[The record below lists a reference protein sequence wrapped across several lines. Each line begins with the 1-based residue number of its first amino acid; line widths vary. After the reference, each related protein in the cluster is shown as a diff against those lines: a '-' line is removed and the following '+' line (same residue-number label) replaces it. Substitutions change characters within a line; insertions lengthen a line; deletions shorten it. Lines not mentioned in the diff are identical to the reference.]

1 MPLKA
6 VSLGAVEAGHPIPS
20 AKEHGCMPI
29 SYDLTQL
36 DAHSFEHMINFLA
49 LKVLGQ
55 GVTGFSQGADGGRD
69 GYLIGEAPYP
79 TSTDRWHGKWFIQ
92 CKFHKP
98 HLSKN
103 PQKWLINEV
112 RKEIE
117 AFENSEGRSAPDIWI
132 IATNIEPSGNSRAG
146 AYDSIKRLVEASF
159 GSGFKFDIW
168 GGRKVLD
175 FLGDNP
181 AAASYYGHFL
191 TPGNVLT
198 ALYEQIGDSFAQ
210 IKTIVNCLILDQF
223 NDQIYTK
230 LEQAGSLAVR
240 PKIHELFVDL
250 PAYCGFSDIDLD
262 IMETLVATSANAHRP
277 TVWKSFGEGWRDWAN
292 VPKRARVIV
301 LKGGPGQGKS
311 TAGQFYS
318 QVQRAALILEPDAP
332 LVMPDVLEVAN
343 EFMVRAGELNFKP
356 SIPRIPVTV
365 ELKDFATW
373 YGGRKPS
380 ESKGVIAYL
389 CERLAQK
396 IDQKVEGGTLKR
408 AFALRSW
415 FFNFDG
421 LDEVPNDVKDDVAYE
436 ITRLVNTILPELD
449 ADVLVLCTTRPQ
461 GYSGQFEQLRS
472 SMLELTAL
480 PPVVALKCA
489 EGVIRFGRTEK
500 ESADA
505 VETLNSAMASPQVR
519 ELMTTPLQSH
529 IMAIVVRDG
538 GRPPEKR
545 WELFD
550 NFYQIMKKRESL
562 KNFPDVRISQL
573 LRENG
578 TLLKAIHARLGVMLH
593 ARAETSQ
600 GADTS
605 LERAEFCELAR
616 QTTERYVEENVDD
629 LVETLMEAT
638 VERLVFVNT
647 PESSTTL
654 RFDIRQLQEFFAGE
668 FIYSNVDPAI
678 LRSRLEVI
686 GGDSHWREVM
696 HFTISALVV
705 NMRPTELAIAL
716 EVICAIDDSDTSYHI
731 RILRRRMGVGAILA
745 LRLLSEGVLEQDK
758 IVRSKFKEAL
768 SPIYAMLDSEILGD
782 IASISHSNSMAF
794 LLNCMIDA
802 LFEYSEP
809 EQIGAAVAL
818 AMRLPDNHVR
828 RASVSSKIFDSSSLY
843 IQRIFRSLLS
853 HHFRQQRGGGIE
865 SSDWFLEGAVKLV
878 MHDNPKGYDLVS
890 AIRYIRLSRRVSER
904 LAGFGLAAVELKLF
918 KVLLE
923 NDESYDELRKQGFER
938 EGITFAARKHNWHS
952 KSYPDS
958 FNFDTTVVA
967 TRSPILMM
975 VAAVVE
981 FSKKQRIEDLRKV
994 LVAHLEYSLGDEF
1007 LSAHTQAL
1015 LPIKFEVA
1023 SFEAQ
1028 VLRLDG
1034 IDQSILDEALISEES
1049 DVLDLPRLNLVLD
1062 MGSID
1067 GWSKI
1072 KQISSFHPELAI
1084 SLWLQSLYFSRVR
1097 IVVDTEA
1104 ARLFFYELAK
1114 LNPQIMLM
1122 HFSSWGE
1129 VFELLPEYELELRS
1143 IFLKHV
1149 GFYRPHFERSEQKP
1163 FLIRFPE
1170 EIEFLPLVV
1179 QAALSK
1185 RELLSYGGVE
1195 SVCIRDMFQSYGMDD
1210 DFLESIYRSSEYTF
1224 VIRAAAL
1231 SCYMTRAEDE
1241 DNTVEHDFFVS
1252 GLDELAIEF
1261 SEQVLPAW
1269 YLGSLIFA
1277 LECFDH
1283 KQLLVMEFVGKILYN
1298 YRENYSA
1305 RVSLQELLSKWR
1317 ERSSAPVNTR
1327 EVLTRWLN
1335 E

>member
-1 MPLKA
+1 
-6 VSLGAVEAGHPIPS
+6 
-20 AKEHGCMPI
+20 MPI

-79 TSTDRWHGKWFIQ
+79 TSSDRWHGKWFIQ

-103 PQKWLINEV
+103 PQAWLINEV
-112 RKEIE
+112 KKELE
-117 AFENSEGRSAPDIWI
+117 SFENSEDRSAPDIWI
-132 IATNIEPSGNSRAG
+132 IATNIEPSGNSRTG
-146 AYDSIKRLVEASF
+146 AYDSIKKMVEDNF
-159 GSGFKFDIW
+159 GSEFKFDIW
-168 GGRKVLD
+168 GGRKILD
-175 FLGDNP
+175 FLADNP
-181 AAASYYGHFL
+181 SAASYYGHFL

-198 ALYEQIGDSFAQ
+198 ALYEQIGDSLAQ
-210 IKTIVNCLILDQF
+210 VKSIVNCLILDQF

-230 LEQAGSLAVR
+230 LEQAGSLVVR

-250 PAYCGFSDIDLD
+250 PVRCSFSDIDLD

-292 VPKRARVIV
+292 IPKRARVIV

-332 LVMPDVLEVAN
+332 IVMPDVLEIAN
-343 EFMVRAGELNFKP
+343 EFILKADELNFKP
-356 SIPRIPVTV
+356 AVARIPVSV

-373 YGGRKPS
+373 YGARKSS
-380 ESKGVIAYL
+380 ESKGIIAYL
-389 CERLAQK
+389 CERLTQK
-396 IDQKVEGGTLKR
+396 IDQKVEGGTFKR
-408 AFALRSW
+408 ALALRSW

-472 SMLELTAL
+472 SMLELASL
-480 PPVVALKCA
+480 PAHVALKCA
-489 EGVIRFGRTEK
+489 EGVIKFGRTEK
-500 ESADA
+500 ESADS
-505 VETLNSAMASPQVR
+505 VETLKSAMESPQVR

-529 IMAIVVRDG
+529 IMAVVVRDG

-550 NFYQIMKKRESL
+550 NFYQVMKKRESL
-562 KNFPDVRISQL
+562 KNFPDIRISKL
-573 LRENG
+573 LRENS
-578 TLLKAIHARLGVMLH
+578 TLLKAIHARLGIVLH

-600 GADTS
+600 GADTT
-605 LERAEFCELAR
+605 LERVEFCELAR
-616 QTTERYVEENVDD
+616 QTTERYVEEDVDD

-668 FIYSNVDPAI
+668 FVYSNVDPAI
-678 LRSRLEVI
+678 LRARLEVV

-716 EVICAIDDSDTSYHI
+716 EVICAIDDSDISYHV
-731 RILRRRMGVGAILA
+731 RVLRRRMGVGAILA

-768 SPIYAMLDSEILGD
+768 SPIYAMLDSEILRD
-782 IASISHSNSMAF
+782 IASISHSNSIAF

-818 AMRLPDNHVR
+818 AMRLPDNHAR
-828 RASVSSKIFDSSSLY
+828 KDNVSAKIFSSSSMY
-843 IQRIFRSLLS
+843 IQRIFKSLLS
-853 HHFRQQRGGGIE
+853 HHFRLQRGGGIE
-865 SSDWFLEGAVKLV
+865 SSDWFLKGAVDLV
-878 MHDNPKGYDLVS
+878 MHENPKGYDLVS

-904 LAGFGLAAVELKLF
+904 LDNFGLTPVELKLF
-918 KVLLE
+918 SVLLE
-923 NDESYDELRKQGFER
+923 SDETYEELRKRGVER
-938 EGITFAARKHNWHS
+938 EGIIFVTRKHSWHS
-952 KSYPDS
+952 KTYPESYD
-958 FNFDTTVVA
+958 FDTSTVA
-967 TRSPILMM
+967 TTSPILMM
-975 VAAVVE
+975 VAAAVE
-981 FSKKQRIEDLRKV
+981 FSKKARIEDLRKV
-994 LVAHLEYSLGDEF
+994 LVAHVEYSLGDEF
-1007 LSAHTQAL
+1007 LAAHTQAL
-1015 LPIKFEVA
+1015 LPIRFEA
-1023 SFEAQ
+1023 TSFESQ
-1028 VLRLDG
+1028 ILRLDQ
-1034 IDQSILDEALISEES
+1034 IDQSILNEVLKKEES
-1049 DVLDLPRLNLVLD
+1049 DVIDLPRLDLILD
-1062 MGSID
+1062 VGSID
-1067 GWSKI
+1067 GWSKL
-1072 KQISSFHPELAI
+1072 KQISLCHPELAI
-1084 SLWLQSLYFSRVR
+1084 SFWLQSLYYSRVR
-1097 IVVDTEA
+1097 IVIDTEP
-1104 ARLFFYELAK
+1104 ARLFFYDLAK
-1114 LNPQIMLM
+1114 LNPKIMLM

-1143 IFLKHV
+1143 IFLRHI
-1149 GFYRPHFERSEQKP
+1149 GSYRPHFERSEYKT
-1163 FLIRFPE
+1163 FFIRLPE
-1170 EIEFLPLVV
+1170 EIEFLPLVA

-1185 RELLSYGGVE
+1185 RELLMYGSGE
-1195 SVCIRDMFQSYGMDD
+1195 SVCIQDMFRSYGIDD
-1210 DFLESIYRSSEYTF
+1210 NVLEKIYRGSEHSF
-1224 VIRAAAL
+1224 EVRAAAF
-1231 SCYMTRAEDE
+1231 SCYMARAEDE
-1241 DNTVEHDFFVS
+1241 GNTVERDFFVS
-1252 GLDELAIEF
+1252 GLDDLAVEF
-1261 SEQVLPAW
+1261 SERALPGW
-1269 YLGSLIFA
+1269 YLSSLIFA
-1277 LECFDH
+1277 LESFDQS
-1283 KQLLVMEFVGKILYN
+1283 QLPVMEFVGKILYS
-1298 YRENYSA
+1298 YRENYNA
-1305 RVSLQELLSKWR
+1305 QVSLQDLLSKWR

-1327 EVLTRWLN
+1327 NVLTHWLN
-1335 E
+1335 